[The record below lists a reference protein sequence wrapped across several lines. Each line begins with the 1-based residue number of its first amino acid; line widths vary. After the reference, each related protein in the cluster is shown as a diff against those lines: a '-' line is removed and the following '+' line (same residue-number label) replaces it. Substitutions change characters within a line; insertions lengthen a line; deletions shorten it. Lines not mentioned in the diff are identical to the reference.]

1 MNRLRPAAV
10 ALAACLIAAPA
21 AAQVAAPATE
31 KIDYDAIYKIKDEGF
46 THSQVMDT
54 ASWLTDVYGARL
66 TGSPNIKA
74 AGDWAVKKLTEWGGQ
89 NARLETW
96 GDFGIG
102 WQNTRFSATV
112 VTPNPWTILGA
123 PKAWTPGTDGPVTAD
138 AVYAPLATDADLERW
153 KGKLKGKIV
162 LAMPI
167 REVKASF
174 DPLAKRYTDDELKKL
189 EDIDPSGGPRRQ
201 FDRSQLT
208 FATKRLQFLADE
220 GVLASFEPS
229 RGGDGGTIFVQ
240 QGGAYNPTAPQTF
253 VRFPANVPPQV
264 VLAAEHYNRLA
275 RTLDKNVPVSI
286 ELNIKNETQPNQTAF
301 NVIAELPGTDKA
313 DEIVMLGAHFDS
325 WHSGTGA
332 TDNGAG
338 SAIMMEAF
346 RILKASGVKLRRTV
360 RIALW
365 SGEEEGLL
373 GSRAY
378 VKSTFADRETMALK
392 PAQGK
397 ITGYF
402 NVDNGTGAIRGV
414 YLQGNEAVES
424 IFKAWM
430 EPFKSLGMT
439 TLTLQNT
446 GGTDHLS
453 FDAVGIPGFQFV
465 QDELEYDTP
474 HAPLEHGRLRSAA
487 DVGHDEERGHRRV
500 VRLRRGQPRSDAAQ
514 KAAAEGGAAGGTDA
528 SGAVDELDVRTT
540 DYGLRTT
547 DGATRVMCLKSVV

>member
-1 MNRLRPAAV
+1 LYRRFLEDFVMNRLRPAFV
-10 ALAACLIAAPA
+10 ALVACLIAAPA

-31 KIDYDAIYKIKDEGF
+31 KIDYDAIYKIKDEGL

-89 NARLETW
+89 NAHLETW
-96 GDFGIG
+96 GDFGTG
-102 WQNTRFSATV
+102 WQNTRFSAQV
-112 VTPNPWTILGA
+112 VSPNPWTILGA
-123 PKAWTPGTDGPVTAD
+123 PKAWTPGTDGAVTAD
-138 AVYAPLATDADLERW
+138 AVYAPLANDADLERW

-162 LAMPI
+162 LAVPI
-167 REVKASF
+167 REVKPSF
-174 DPLAKRYTDDELKKL
+174 DPLAKRYTEDELKKL
-189 EDIDPSGGPRRQ
+189 EEIDPVTARRQ
-201 FDRSQLT
+201 FDRSQ
-208 FATKRLQFLADE
+208 FAFALKRLQFLSDE

-229 RGGDGGTIFVQ
+229 PRGDGGTIFVQ

-264 VLAAEHYNRLA
+264 ALAVEHYNRLA

-301 NVIAELPGTDKA
+301 NVVAELPGTDKA

-338 SAIMMEAF
+338 SAVMMEAF

-378 VKSTFADRETMALK
+378 VKNTFADRETMALK

-414 YLQGNEAVES
+414 YLQGNEAVAP
-424 IFKAWM
+424 IFEKWM
-430 EPFKSLGMT
+430 EPFKSLGMN

-465 QDELEYDTP
+465 QDEIEYDTRT
-474 HAPLEHGRLRSAA
+474 HHSNMDVYDRLQTA
-487 DVGHDEERGHRRV
+487 DMMKNAVIV
-500 VRLRRGQPRSDAAQ
+500 ASFVYDAANRDQ
-514 KAAAEGGAAGGTDA
+514 MLPRKPLPKAQPPQPPAGAPARSTN
-528 SGAVDELDVRTT
+528 
-540 DYGLRTT
+540 
-547 DGATRVMCLKSVV
+547 